1 MFSGFLAGLIQGI
14 LGVGSGSTMMS
25 FLLTTP
31 INTTS
36 ASATTGYQVLFIGMA
51 ALIEGFINGEVNVPD
66 TVFFMGLC
74 IVLGGAATLALA
86 FYLKQKD
93 QLKVSKIVVV
103 IAAFLSLVSVVMV
116 VPNVVTLIIDSGW
129 AKIMSIKF
137 SC

>member
-1 MFSGFLAGLIQGI
+1 MAGFLAGFVQGI

-25 FLLTTP
+25 FLLTTS

-66 TVFFMGLC
+66 SVFFMGLC
-74 IVLGGAATLALA
+74 IILGGAASLVFGL
-86 FYLKQKD
+86 YLKGKD
-93 QLKVSKIVVV
+93 QFKVSKIVVV
-103 IAAFLSLVSVVMV
+103 IAIFLSLVSVVMV

-129 AKIMSIKF
+129 AKIMYIKF